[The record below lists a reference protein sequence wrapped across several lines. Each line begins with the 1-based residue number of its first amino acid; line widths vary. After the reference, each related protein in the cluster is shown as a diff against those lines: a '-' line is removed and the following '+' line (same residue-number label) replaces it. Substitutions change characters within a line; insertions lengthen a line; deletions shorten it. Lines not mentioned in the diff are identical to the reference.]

1 MRQGSS
7 LVGVTV
13 HSKARKDQN
22 RALKCS
28 FCLAKDTFL
37 QHYNAMYCTIQIFI
51 NNEWQPIAQFEP
63 FTGREDLGF
72 ADCGGYL
79 EHEDSVEQAE
89 SH

>member
-1 MRQGSS
+1 
-7 LVGVTV
+7 
-13 HSKARKDQN
+13 
-22 RALKCS
+22 
-28 FCLAKDTFL
+28 
-37 QHYNAMYCTIQIFI
+37 MYCTIQIFI

-79 EHEDSVEQAE
+79 EHEDSVEQVE